1 MSNESKKDN
10 RFARIPI
17 ALGIALLAISGFVYY
32 KYPESWGP
40 EGVYMGLFILL
51 VGLIKP
57 LMNLFKSKKEPE
69 H

>member
-10 RFARIPI
+10 RFARIPL
-17 ALGIALLAISGFVYY
+17 ALGIGLLAISGFVYY

-57 LMNLFKSKKEPE
+57 LMNYFKPKNRDK